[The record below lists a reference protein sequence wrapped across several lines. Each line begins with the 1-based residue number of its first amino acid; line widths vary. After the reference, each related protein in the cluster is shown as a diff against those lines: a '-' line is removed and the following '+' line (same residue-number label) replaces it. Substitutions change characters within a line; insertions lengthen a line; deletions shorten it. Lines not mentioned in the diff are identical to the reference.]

1 MEGMEF
7 MIKRAEYRKESE
19 AHLFSKTLQWA
30 KEEKDDIIIEIIE
43 RAFNDNSAEN
53 WLTIHPTS
61 SFTGLTGHYMEI
73 IADEK
78 ELNGNERRLLNK
90 KLGEYSKRLLS

>member
-1 MEGMEF
+1 MQGMEF

-19 AHLFSKTLQWA
+19 AHLFEKTLEWA
-30 KEEKDDIIIEIIE
+30 KEDNEEIIIDIIE
-43 RAFNDNSAEN
+43 RAFADDSAEN

-61 SFTGLTGHYMEI
+61 SYTGLTGHYMEI
-73 IADEK
+73 VAEEK

-90 KLGEYSKRLLS
+90 KLNEYSKRLLG